1 MVWML
6 YSYTVHTSANEE
18 NSEKSQEKNW
28 HPGPSPTVH
37 GGVCYNIDNNS
48 SKIWWNMIWRWSALM
63 FVDNGNWTNLWV
75 LDFGDGYRVRK
86 RSRKTKPGKWSSKKW
101 EAANLRGCLTSVA
114 CQCLV
119 AFLTT
124 SGRPDLTSHSLHI
137 IILFLKHLKQRPAWS
152 RFKDALQT
160 WTEYGSGGQ

>member
-6 YSYTVHTSANEE
+6 YRYTVHTSANEE

-28 HPGPSPTVH
+28 HPGPSPAVH
-37 GGVCYNIDNNS
+37 GRVCYNIDNNS

-101 EAANLRGCLTSVA
+101 EAAKLERVHHLSGLPVSCSVSHH
-114 CQCLV
+114 QWS
-119 AFLTT
+119 T
-124 SGRPDLTSHSLHI
+124 RPDQSFTAYYHLIPKTS
-137 IILFLKHLKQRPAWS
+137 
-152 RFKDALQT
+152 QT
-160 WTEYGSGGQ
+160 KTSMVQI